1 MVKPISYEKFTE
13 PVGTEITIDLISEY
27 ISKHRQLVEKRYNIL
42 KNAYMNDYSIYTI
55 RQKEPWKPDN
65 RVSVNFAKYITDTM
79 NGFFMGIPVK
89 TISSDEKVGEYIKNL
104 ESYNNQED
112 QNSELSKIC
121 DIYGHGYE
129 IYYIDDYGKMA
140 ISFFSP
146 LEGFMIYDD
155 NINSYPLCFIRY
167 YKDSEGYTVGDV
179 YTDKYKKSF
188 TDNGGYRFTDDE
200 KIHGFSS
207 IPINE
212 FLENEERQGIFENV
226 LPMIDAYNKA
236 ISEKANDV
244 DYFADAYIKVL
255 GAELDDKG
263 IKNIR
268 SNRVINFEGDSSDLT
283 VEFMQ
288 KPSGDTTQEN
298 LINRLERLIYQISMV
313 ANISDENFGT
323 SSGIALKYKL
333 LAMSNLAKT
342 KERKFTAGMNRRY
355 NIIFSNASVTGLPKD
370 AELTLSYEFHFNY
383 PANLESE
390 ATIAGQLSGITSKET
405 QLKVLSVVDNI
416 EEELARIEE
425 DNDSISYNTDYP
437 TNRTLEETDELLAE
451 EI

>member
-1 MVKPISYEKFTE
+1 MSKIQNYVKFME
-13 PVGTEITIDLISEY
+13 PKGTAVTIDLISEY
-27 ISKHRQLVEKRYNIL
+27 INKHQKLASSRYEIL
-42 KNAYMNDYSIYTI
+42 KDAYLNDYKIYTMKE
-55 RQKEPWKPDN
+55 KEPWKPDN
-65 RVSVNFAKYITDTM
+65 RISVNFAKYITDTM

-89 TISSDEKVGEYIKNL
+89 TISSDEKVNEYIKTL

-129 IYYIDDYGKMA
+129 IYYIDDFGKMA

-155 NINSYPLCFIRY
+155 DINSSAICFVRY
-167 YKDSEGYTVGDV
+167 YKDSEDNIVGDV
-179 YTDKYKKSF
+179 YTNNYKISF
-188 TDNGGYRFTDDE
+188 TSEGGYRFLD
-200 KIHGFSS
+200 KGSIHGFST
-207 IPINE
+207 IPVNE

-236 ISEKANDV
+236 LSEKANDV
-244 DYFADAYIKVL
+244 DYFADAYMKVL
-255 GAELDDKG
+255 GAELDEKS
-263 IKNIR
+263 IKHIR

-342 KERKFTAGMNRRY
+342 KERKFIAGMNRRY
-355 NIIFSNASVTGLPKD
+355 NIIFSNVSVTGLPKD

-390 ATIAGQLSGITSKET
+390 ATVAGQLSGITSKET
-405 QLKVLSVVDNI
+405 QLKVLSIVDNVDDEI
-416 EEELARIEE
+416 KKMEEE
-425 DNDSISYNTDYP
+425 NDSISYNTDYP

-451 EI
+451 

>member
-1 MVKPISYEKFTE
+1 MSKIQNYIKFME
-13 PVGTEITIDLISEY
+13 PKGTAVTIDLVKEY
-27 ISKHRQLVEKRYNIL
+27 INKHQKLANSRYEIL
-42 KNAYMNDYSIYTI
+42 KDAYLNDYKIYTMKE
-55 RQKEPWKPDN
+55 KEPWKPDN
-65 RVSVNFAKYITDTM
+65 RISVNFAKYITDTM

-89 TISSDEKVGEYIKNL
+89 TISSDEKVNEYIKTL

-129 IYYIDDYGKMA
+129 IYYIDDFGKMA

-155 NINSYPLCFIRY
+155 DINSLPICFVRY
-167 YKDSEGYTVGDV
+167 YKDSDENIVGDV
-179 YTDKYKKSF
+179 YTNNHKISF
-188 TDNGGYRFTDDE
+188 TSEGGYRFLDE
-200 KIHGFSS
+200 GSIHGFST
-207 IPINE
+207 IPVNE

-236 ISEKANDV
+236 LSEKANDV

-255 GAELDDKG
+255 GAELDEEG
-263 IKNIR
+263 IKHIR

-342 KERKFTAGMNRRY
+342 KERKFIAGMNRRY
-355 NIIFSNASVTGLPKD
+355 NIIFSNVSVTGLPKD

-405 QLKVLSVVDNI
+405 QLKVLSIVDNVDDEI
-416 EEELARIEE
+416 KKMEEE
-425 DNDSISYNTDYP
+425 NDSISYNTDYP
-437 TNRTLEETDELLAE
+437 TNRTIEETDELLAE
-451 EI
+451 